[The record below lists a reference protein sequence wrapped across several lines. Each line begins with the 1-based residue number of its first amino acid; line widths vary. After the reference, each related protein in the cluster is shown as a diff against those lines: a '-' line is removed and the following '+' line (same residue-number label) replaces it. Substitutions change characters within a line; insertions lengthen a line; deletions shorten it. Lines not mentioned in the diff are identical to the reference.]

1 MHKYV
6 QHIHIQWT
14 KIMVN
19 RSFSNFRQHTK
30 QILCL
35 LMLAFVTSTMSSASV
50 YAASE
55 IPTFDPQEWHVSKAI
70 TDTVRKEIAGNA
82 IIQCG
87 VLMGGDLTVLT
98 GVEDNDIARRAWVYL
113 NNTAKESSGQFDGN
127 IRVPIPGISEGD
139 TDSFI
144 ECQLV
149 GDGSLAS
156 IIGQGDFIPNRI
168 ISAVSDDD
176 QCYSTQKDACTNGDI
191 NNTDVLVDAKDAD
204 PSLSIKQALQRKSY
218 KNVQVR
224 TGYLSTLIKSTP
236 GKTAFSGDAGQ
247 YIIDYYVLSQQC
259 GEVKQDGNGAGDFN
273 IPKWDE
279 DQQKYVL
286 VKDGYMEYSDGADKR
301 VYVSSRAAN
310 TCRQIVG
317 SLNGHAQG
325 YVDAMNECQAD
336 ESCEGRSA
344 MPGDDESVMPS
355 TSSGSSA
362 DEEDPCEAGFLGFG
376 WIFCPGQNLLTQLID
391 GLMGIVADSME
402 WRLLADQAGSNGPS
416 IQDVWIDFLNI
427 ANILFAIAFL
437 VMIYSMATS
446 TGLSNYDVKKMLP
459 RLIVVAIA
467 VNISF
472 YICAALVDIS
482 NIAGGSMYDLF
493 YGKTTPGVDFGT
505 VLGNAVNSILGIVAG
520 VLALFIFG
528 GAAAVAVLV
537 VVVCLAFRQIA
548 LVILIAISP
557 IAMALYLLP
566 NTERWAK
573 QWFNMFVRLLIIYPA
588 FTAVWGAS
596 RLISNIFAT
605 TGSSGIPGFIIDL
618 ACAIA
623 PAVALPSLFKMSGG
637 IMSFAAGAVAGSA
650 FAKKTS
656 SAVGSVSRNNAIT
669 RRATGFAGKRIG
681 NFAQQHTR
689 ADSWIGSRLRH
700 YAGAATTHSN
710 GRASNLAYANA
721 FDKQLDD
728 QASLL
733 VSNMD
738 VATRKSVALTGDDG
752 NGQVDWRVRKAA
764 IEQSDDLDSAELE
777 QLIVNTTNT
786 ANTLSKNNQNTGA
799 QALRDTVYSKV
810 KDNSAYMGDKEFAVK
825 MHNGVIGSNVQQEYD
840 ASVISNA
847 SDMSKSTLSKTS
859 ADSQSYMYNK
869 LKSAQEAGL
878 NIDNAVNALRNTGEQ
893 LTNDSKTMSNMS
905 ASARSAL
912 TGINT
917 LRTETEAKA
926 AEALNLDGIAAGLNS
941 TNETIRQQAQ
951 SDLARIRSERTNPG
965 SDVYRSY
972 NNLSPYDRLSL

>member
-1 MHKYV
+1 M
-6 QHIHIQWT
+6 T
-14 KIMVN
+14 
-19 RSFSNFRQHTK
+19 
-30 QILCL
+30 
-35 LMLAFVTSTMSSASV
+35 
-50 YAASE
+50 
-55 IPTFDPQEWHVSKAI
+55 
-70 TDTVRKEIAGNA
+70 
-82 IIQCG
+82 
-87 VLMGGDLTVLT
+87 
-98 GVEDNDIARRAWVYL
+98 
-113 NNTAKESSGQFDGN
+113 
-127 IRVPIPGISEGD
+127 
-139 TDSFI
+139 
-144 ECQLV
+144 
-149 GDGSLAS
+149 
-156 IIGQGDFIPNRI
+156 
-168 ISAVSDDD
+168 
-176 QCYSTQKDACTNGDI
+176 
-191 NNTDVLVDAKDAD
+191 
-204 PSLSIKQALQRKSY
+204 
-218 KNVQVR
+218 
-224 TGYLSTLIKSTP
+224 
-236 GKTAFSGDAGQ
+236 
-247 YIIDYYVLSQQC
+247 
-259 GEVKQDGNGAGDFN
+259 
-273 IPKWDE
+273 
-279 DQQKYVL
+279 
-286 VKDGYMEYSDGADKR
+286 
-301 VYVSSRAAN
+301 
-310 TCRQIVG
+310 
-317 SLNGHAQG
+317 
-325 YVDAMNECQAD
+325 
-336 ESCEGRSA
+336 
-344 MPGDDESVMPS
+344 
-355 TSSGSSA
+355 
-362 DEEDPCEAGFLGFG
+362 
-376 WIFCPGQNLLTQLID
+376 
-391 GLMGIVADSME
+391 
-402 WRLLADQAGSNGPS
+402 
-416 IQDVWIDFLNI
+416 
-427 ANILFAIAFL
+427 L

-505 VLGNAVNSILGIVAG
+505 VLGNAMNSIIGIVAG

-669 RRATGFAGKRIG
+669 RKATGFAGKRIG

-738 VATRKSVALTGDDG
+738 VATRKSVALTGNDG
-752 NGQVDWRVRKAA
+752 SGQVDWRVRKAA

-825 MHNGVIGSNVQQEYD
+825 MRNGTIGSNVQQEYD

-869 LKSAQEAGL
+869 LKSVQEAGA
-878 NIDNAVNALRNTGEQ
+878 NIDNAVNALRSTGEQ

-905 ASARSAL
+905 ASARNAL

-926 AEALNLDGIAAGLNS
+926 AEALNLDGIAADLNS

-951 SDLARIRSERTNPG
+951 SDLARIRSERANPG

-972 NNLSPYDRLSL
+972 NNLSPHDRLGL